1 MYIDPLRAALV
12 GTFSHKFFATRA
24 FGRKPPA
31 WLSGGSVTGGGGYR
45 DHGDAARRF
54 FLPGCGTCAPRTTLS
69 RVAHSLSGTRTPL
82 GRACAVLYVGFNQDQ
97 GCFACG
103 TDSGFR
109 IFNCD
114 PFKQTYRRGAR
125 AGTLASVP
133 CTARTC
139 PNPLGVRGADFP
151 NGGIG
156 IVEML
161 FRCNILALV
170 GGGRNPRYPP
180 NKVMVWDDHQNRCIG
195 ELSSPPRI
203 TPHRR
208 ASSPPPR
215 MEVAAAARGTQPPP
229 LLGRR
234 RALVPLRGQGGAH
247 EPRARRGG
255 ARVQDLPLPL
265 PLPLPQTRT
274 LTPTPTLTRCS
285 STRSTSTTS
294 PTSTCSTPSRPPPTL
309 AASAHSAPTRA
320 PACWH
325 APAYRRGTS
334 RSSSMVKVPP
344 WQRLSSAPVP
354 PRGGSGPAR
363 HPQKEAGPLRA
374 QPRPLVLE
382 LAASKAAHF
391 AAFDH
396 SGGALRHHPH
406 DHRARA

>member
-1 MYIDPLRAALV
+1 MMIRPCGPREARPSPYFLPPEFPPPPRALHGSGRLVEWRLR
-12 GTFSHKFFATRA
+12 HWR
-24 FGRKPPA
+24 
-31 WLSGGSVTGGGGYR
+31 GGYR

-195 ELSSPPRI
+195 EALLRSRLPPRLA
-203 TPHRR
+203 PR
-208 ASSPPPR
+208 PPR
-215 MEVAAAARGTQPPP
+215 
-229 LLGRR
+229 
-234 RALVPLRGQGGAH
+234 
-247 EPRARRGG
+247 
-255 ARVQDLPLPL
+255 VQ
-265 PLPLPQTRT
+265 
-274 LTPTPTLTRCS
+274 S
-285 STRSTSTTS
+285 S
-294 PTSTCSTPSRPPPTL
+294 
-309 AASAHSAPTRA
+309 SA
-320 PACWH
+320 
-325 APAYRRGTS
+325 
-334 RSSSMVKVPP
+334 RSSS
-344 WQRLSSAPVP
+344 
-354 PRGGSGPAR
+354 SGTR
-363 HPQKEAGPLRA
+363 HAALPSRGPLRS
-374 QPRPLVLE
+374 
-382 LAASKAAHF
+382 LALSAPSR
-391 AAFDH
+391 
-396 SGGALRHHPH
+396 SP
-406 DHRARA
+406 

>member
-1 MYIDPLRAALV
+1 MGKWGSVVLRFHFCAFPCSSTGIVGIGAAPSLEVSRRAHLV
-12 GTFSHKFFATRA
+12 RTFSHKFFATRA

-229 LLGRR
+229 PSWAAGELSFRSEVKAVR
-234 RALVPLRGQGGAH
+234 MSR
-247 EPRARRGG
+247 E
-255 ARVQDLPLPL
+255 RV
-265 PLPLPQTRT
+265 
-274 LTPTPTLTRCS
+274 
-285 STRSTSTTS
+285 
-294 PTSTCSTPSRPPPTL
+294 
-309 AASAHSAPTRA
+309 
-320 PACWH
+320 
-325 APAYRRGTS
+325 
-334 RSSSMVKVPP
+334 VV
-344 WQRLSSAPVP
+344 
-354 PRGGSGPAR
+354 
-363 HPQKEAGPLRA
+363 
-374 QPRPLVLE
+374 VLE
-382 LAASKAAHF
+382 YKIYPCPYPYPYPKPES
-391 AAFDH
+391 
-396 SGGALRHHPH
+396 
-406 DHRARA
+406 